1 MIDRRRSLGGVS
13 KLVLALLVGSA
24 ALAAACSKA
33 PAEAA
38 LKAADEAVAAV
49 SADGQKFAPEQWK
62 ALAEAAKA
70 AREQFDR
77 GDYTAARTSAEKVF
91 ADAKEVVK
99 AAATKKEEVTKAW
112 ADMQTR
118 LPAMGEAIRAK
129 LTELSAMKKLPKGVD
144 KSQLESATAGL
155 AAFDT
160 AWGEA
165 GANAQA
171 GDIMAAVEKA
181 QGAGAKASELMSALG
196 LTPPAE
202 GAPSTQA
209 PPPGK

>member
-1 MIDRRRSLGGVS
+1 MIDARRSLGAVA
-13 KLVLALLVGSA
+13 KLVLALLVASA

-38 LKAADEAVAAV
+38 LKAADEAVASV
-49 SADGQKFAPEQWK
+49 SADGQKFAPDQFK
-62 ALAEAAKA
+62 SLADAAKA

-77 GDYTAARTSAEKVF
+77 GDYAGARTSAEKVF

-99 AAATKKEEVTKAW
+99 AAAAKKEEVTKAW
-112 ADMQTR
+112 ADLQTR
-118 LPAMGEAIRAK
+118 LPAMGEAVRARVN
-129 LTELSAMKKLPKGVD
+129 ELSAMKKLPKGLD
-144 KSQLESATAGL
+144 KSQLESAKAGL
-155 AAFDT
+155 AAFDE

-165 GANAQA
+165 SAKAQA
-171 GDIMAAVEKA
+171 GDMMAAVEKA
-181 QGAGAKASELMSALG
+181 KSAGTKASELTSALG

-202 GAPSTQA
+202 AAPSPQA